1 MRVSEELLYQKVFKK
16 SCFELE
22 LLNNKVELYC
32 LKSKKKPVYG
42 TGFPLAEIFFIK
54 DFPANI
60 EIKEGIA
67 FGAQSIEKL
76 LTGLR
81 RLSIEDKFSY
91 FTNFR
96 KCSNCKEEDIDKK
109 CLEFLKEEIDIIK
122 PKVIVVL
129 GEYSEKAI
137 CKVLNLKI
145 TGNNNFTHTPLA
157 DLIFGVDFKGVFNDH
172 VKKKKLW
179 EDLKKIK
186 KSRL

>member
-1 MRVSEELLYQKVFKK
+1 
-16 SCFELE
+16 
-22 LLNNKVELYC
+22 
-32 LKSKKKPVYG
+32 
-42 TGFPLAEIFFIK
+42 
-54 DFPANI
+54 
-60 EIKEGIA
+60 
-67 FGAQSIEKL
+67 
-76 LTGLR
+76 
-81 RLSIEDKFSY
+81 KFSY

-96 KCSNCKEEDIDKK
+96 KCSNCKVDGIDKK